1 VAAPETAAA
10 RVSEPVC
17 RDRQPLSRPPTAL
30 EIVHAQDHRA
40 VRRVASDDR
49 TERAGAL
56 AEAPRL
62 VGVAAKLR
70 GDARV
75 RDVGPIAAADAEV
88 RRDEPTRGRAV
99 SRFVYLEPYER
110 VSV

>member
-1 VAAPETAAA
+1 VAAPDTAAA

-17 RDRQPLSRPPTAL
+17 RDRQPLSRPTAL
-30 EIVHAQDHRA
+30 EIVHAQDPRA
-40 VRRVASDDR
+40 LRRVASDDR
-49 TERAGAL
+49 TKRAGAL

-70 GDARV
+70 GDARA
-75 RDVGPIAAADAEV
+75 RDVGPTTAADAEV
-88 RRDEPTRGRAV
+88 RRDESTRGRAV
-99 SRFVYLEPYER
+99 SRFVYLESYER